1 MARVDQEKFYENAI
15 KRYGKVAKG
24 VAWIDEVRQKKRFNT
39 ILKQVESIKE
49 VTLVDAGCGFGDLYL
64 FMKERSLLPKK
75 YIGIDALDIM
85 VEEAKSRT
93 GQTILKCDL
102 LKDKLPEADWYVASG
117 SLNLLTRFETLLA
130 IKRCFDVSNKG
141 VVFNL
146 LKGKDISKTYNYWM
160 PEEISKS
167 CRKLG
172 NVKIIEGYLDGDFT
186 VVIRRVY

>member
-1 MARVDQEKFYENAI
+1 MARVNQVKFYENAI

-24 VAWIDEVRQKKRFNT
+24 VAWIDEVRQKKRFSA
-39 ILKQVESIKE
+39 ILKQIRSITE

-75 YIGIDALDIM
+75 YIGIDALDVM

-102 LKDKLPEADWYVASG
+102 LKSPLPEADWYVASG

-130 IKRCFDVSNKG
+130 IKRCFDVANEG
-141 VVFNL
+141 IVFNL
-146 LKGKDISKTYNYWM
+146 LKGYDRSKTYNYWM
-160 PEEISKS
+160 PDEIRKS
-167 CRKLG
+167 CSKLG
-172 NVKIIEGYLDGDFT
+172 DVKIIEGYLDGDFT
-186 VVIRRVY
+186 VVIRRV

>member
-1 MARVDQEKFYENAI
+1 LARVNQVKFYENAI

-24 VAWIDEVRQKKRFNT
+24 VAWIDEVRQKKRFSA
-39 ILKQVESIKE
+39 ILKQIRSITE

-75 YIGIDALDIM
+75 YIGIDALDVM

-102 LKDKLPEADWYVASG
+102 LKSPLPEADWYVASG

-130 IKRCFDVSNKG
+130 IKRCFDVANEG
-141 VVFNL
+141 IVFNL
-146 LKGKDISKTYNYWM
+146 LKGYDRSKTYNYWM
-160 PEEISKS
+160 PDEIRKS
-167 CRKLG
+167 CSKLG
-172 NVKIIEGYLDGDFT
+172 DVKIIEGYLDGDFT
-186 VVIRRVY
+186 VVIRRV